1 MSWCSFRQS
10 KHLALVDCVPSMGA
24 PQSQQKIVAAVIEP
38 CADGA
43 MGMGVSRSMDDILIF
58 FFGFRW
64 RGMCGVC
71 VAKHG
76 CSNSRERAKLST
88 RRLRRMHLCVWDGI
102 EH

>member
-71 VAKHG
+71 VLPNTAVVIQEKG
-76 CSNSRERAKLST
+76 QNFPLVVFAVCT
-88 RRLRRMHLCVWDGI
+88 CVYGT
-102 EH
+102 E

>member
-58 FFGFRW
+58 FWLPVAGYVW
-64 RGMCGVC
+64 CVC
-71 VAKHG
+71 
-76 CSNSRERAKLST
+76 CRT
-88 RRLRRMHLCVWDGI
+88 RR
-102 EH
+102 